1 MVRPCGIINCFGA
14 TYRTAHNELFVEG
27 RSGVVGYGGEVAGG
41 KTRCAEATPR
51 SGGVVTTPR
60 RLERR
65 VKAHGGEL
73 EGGLVWL
80 RQILSRVCVLK
91 PLLEWL
97 DFALRVS
104 GQVTGSHSNGILVQ
118 WWKALAVGSGGWT
131 VSEMG

>member
-1 MVRPCGIINCFGA
+1 MVRPCGIINRFGA
-14 TYRTAHNELFVEG
+14 AHRAAHNELFVEG
-27 RSGVVGYGGEVAGG
+27 RGGVVGYWGEVAGR
-41 KTRCAEATPR
+41 KTRCAEATTR
-51 SGGVVTTPR
+51 SSGVVTTSR

-73 EGGLVWL
+73 EGGLVGL
-80 RQILSRVCVLK
+80 RQILSRVRVLE

-104 GQVTGSHSNGILVQ
+104 RQVTGSHSNGILVQ

-131 VSEMG
+131 VSGMG